1 MPNRKVRVRYLKEK
15 RLSQYHVWGFLGE
28 IVGHLRRNWCKSD
41 ATPDV
46 LYPEEHLLAGLWLD

>member
-46 LYPEEHLLAGLWLD
+46 LYPEEHLLAGL